1 MTSPPPV
8 AVLIAT
14 RDREALLTARSL
26 PSVLAQSHQPDV
38 VAIVNDGRPL
48 TSELRRALSSS
59 ISKTEV
65 VVLDNRRAPGVAG
78 AWNTGLA
85 HLWGQGHRGFIAILD
100 DDDEWDREHL
110 QANAAAVAQSGIN
123 VVVSGL
129 RMSVAGEEQPR
140 PLIQSLTERDFLIGN
155 PGWQGSNT
163 FVTLPLLAAVGGF
176 RDGLQSLNDRDLALR
191 LLRNPQTRWALTAR
205 WTATWHRDTPSSLS
219 EPGSP
224 TKLSGLRWFWQIYAS
239 EMTAREQE
247 EFFSRAERLFAI
259 PRRLIVDGTIDRPP
273 NCRPLGDLDV
283 DADQ

>member
-1 MTSPPPV
+1 MSLSPPV

-38 VAIVNDGRPL
+38 VTIVNDGRPF
-48 TSELRRALSSS
+48 TSELRRELTSSS
-59 ISKTEV
+59 SNAEV
-65 VVLDNRRAPGVAG
+65 VLLCNRRAPGVAG

-100 DDDEWDREHL
+100 DDDEWDHEHL
-110 QANAAAVAQSGIN
+110 QANATAVTQPGIN

-129 RMSVAGEEQPR
+129 RMAVAGAEQPR
-140 PLIQSLTERDFLIGN
+140 PLIQTLTERDFLIGN

-176 RDGLQSLNDRDLALR
+176 REGLQSLNDRDLALR
-191 LLRNPQTRWALTAR
+191 LLRNPQTRWALVER

-219 EPGSP
+219 LPDSP
-224 TKLSGLRWFWQIYAS
+224 AKLSGLRWFWQIYAS
-239 EMTAREQE
+239 EMTVREEE

-259 PRRLIVDGTIDRPP
+259 PRHRIVEGTIDRSP
-273 NCRPLGDLDV
+273 NHRALGDLDV